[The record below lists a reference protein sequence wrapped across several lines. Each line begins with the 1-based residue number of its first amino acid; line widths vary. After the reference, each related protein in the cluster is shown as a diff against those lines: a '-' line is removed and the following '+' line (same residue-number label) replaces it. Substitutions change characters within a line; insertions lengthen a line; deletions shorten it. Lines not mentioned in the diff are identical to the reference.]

1 MTYQLRDPRH
11 EFTTADNKET
21 AERWVRATWPELQRA
36 YFGAR
41 ENKHATEAR
50 HQAAGIRQAEANR
63 RTSDALRAKEDL
75 TMRYRMARQ
84 VIPDDEL
91 APFEDDIRRCEE
103 SEALANA
110 ELAAANQAL
119 GEARYT
125 LNKVVNT
132 LAMWANAGVKLRQ
145 KKVKIGRGEPSDLLK
160 ANLERKRET
169 LAETKRISG
178 AGTPIPIIKERLAG
192 QLNDL
197 LTLDPYRLEYD
208 SGEPEWRHPVT
219 HLDAEHKLPGR
230 AVVTPN
236 LLPMLLD
243 LFGDEIRERLM
254 KRVDSDLLG
263 DTRLRMDPDE
273 KRKKVKGLRA
283 DLLELQREE
292 CALRILL
299 AGSSREIA
307 FPPDLPVE
315 AILGVEVI

>member
-21 AERWVRATWPELQRA
+21 AERWVRATWPELERA

-50 HQAAGIRQAEANR
+50 HQAAGIRQTEANR
-63 RTSDALRAKEDL
+63 RTSEALRAKEDL
-75 TMRYRMARQ
+75 LMRYRMQ
-84 VIPDDEL
+84 PLPDEEL
-91 APFEDDIRRCEE
+91 ALFEDDIRRSEE

-132 LAMWANAGVKLRQ
+132 MAMWANAGVKLRQ
-145 KKVKIGRGEPSDLLK
+145 KKVKLARGEPSELLK
-160 ANLERKRET
+160 ANLERKREA

-178 AGTPIPIIKERLAG
+178 AGTPIPVIKERLAE
-192 QLNDL
+192 QLNAL
-197 LTLDPYRLEYD
+197 LAQDAYRLEYD
-208 SGEPEWRHPVT
+208 NGEPEWLHPVT

-230 AVVTPN
+230 AVATPN
-236 LLPMLLD
+236 LLPLLLD
-243 LFGDEIRERLM
+243 LFGDEIHARLAE
-254 KRVDSDLLG
+254 RVDEDHRG

-273 KRKKVKGLRA
+273 KQKRLKRLRS
-283 DLLELQREE
+283 DLLDLQREE
-292 CALRILL
+292 CALRLLL